1 MGKYD
6 RLKDFRGSK
15 DLMNKILDNVPI
27 SITVMDYDGKFIF
40 FNKQSEINLG
50 VSSKDLRSKSLTD
63 LLPKEGPANLKI
75 IRNIFEDKQPVNQ
88 NVVYTIHGKTRY
100 FKIERMP
107 QFDALGNVSSV
118 LSLAQE
124 TTELVQN
131 QKLAKIQL
139 SIDSLQSIGE
149 TFEESLQILFDNLF
163 QLDWIDAGGLYLVN
177 YEKEVLE
184 LVYHRGLSENFLK
197 SVTSYPFQSP
207 HAEVAFNRVPRYIST
222 DYFLPDTKDNLI
234 LEKLCFVATI
244 PLIYRGKV
252 LGLLNLA
259 SRQVLDINESDRQA
273 IESIALKVANLI
285 ELIKT
290 RKELDNSNSELTT
303 KLKEL
308 NIKQQMLIQK
318 SRLES
323 LGELSAGLAHEI
335 NQPLSIISLA
345 MENINYKVAQKNATG
360 EYLTRKFETI
370 NQNIDKIRLLIE
382 HVRLFSRDQG
392 TIMFEQVN
400 VNNVITSA
408 LSMIGSQ
415 LRYHH
420 IDVCTQFSKI
430 DGYTIGNPSRL
441 EQVILNLLSNSRD
454 AVEEKSKRPGIAG
467 YKMEI
472 RIKTAVEHNKIAI
485 KVRDNGV
492 GISKENLARLFNPFF
507 TTKSAQHGTGLGL
520 PIVYGIVRE
529 MQGEIKTR
537 SKIGSFTEV
546 SILLPLYE
554 NNVEKN

>member
-177 YEKEVLE
+177 YEHEVLE
-184 LVYHRGLSENFLK
+184 LVYHRGLSDDFADLV
-197 SVTSYPFQSP
+197 SSYPFTDQ
-207 HAEVAFNRVPRYIST
+207 HAIMAFNKVPRYIT
-222 DYFLPDTKDNLI
+222 IENYLPDTKEDQI
-234 LEKLCFVATI
+234 REKISFVATI

-252 LGLLNLA
+252 LGLFNLA

-400 VNNVITSA
+400 VNDVINSA